1 MQTDVS
7 DTICVFNRKMYINL
21 NIEKIRT
28 VSASSLANVIAE
40 VVNCHVEV
48 HLDTFKLETGQCYI
62 VQFKGYERQIAFDE
76 EDLKEAVRGLVVE
89 TISHLGTCSFIHK

>member
-1 MQTDVS
+1 
-7 DTICVFNRKMYINL
+7 
-21 NIEKIRT
+21 
-28 VSASSLANVIAE
+28 
-40 VVNCHVEV
+40 
-48 HLDTFKLETGQCYI
+48 LDTFKLETGQCYI

>member
-28 VSASSLANVIAE
+28 VSASSLANVIAK
-40 VVNCHVEV
+40 VVNGSIW
-48 HLDTFKLETGQCYI
+48 T
-62 VQFKGYERQIAFDE
+62 R
-76 EDLKEAVRGLVVE
+76 
-89 TISHLGTCSFIHK
+89 SN